1 MTGTKP
7 QHAPQIHFPVVD
19 DVLQVGG
26 IALPR
31 LAQRVGRTP
40 FYAIDRA
47 VCSAQVAGLRAAEG
61 QVLEI
66 AGERCEVLAEG
77 DPSNLPVDEVT
88 DELLVVPELR
98 QPQRLA
104 ASEQFLHLL

>member
-26 IALPR
+26 IALTR
-31 LAQRVGRTP
+31 LALRVGRTP

-47 VCSAQVAGLRAAEG
+47 VCSAQVRKRLGDDFARALLNLESRCHEQAQDTLQLIRYALRRALCVYADCMLFAG
-61 QVLEI
+61 
-66 AGERCEVLAEG
+66 
-77 DPSNLPVDEVT
+77 
-88 DELLVVPELR
+88 
-98 QPQRLA
+98 
-104 ASEQFLHLL
+104 